1 MSYTPSPYL
10 KERYFCREMPQGY
23 FSLVPAG
30 TLRQTPFPSASRHN
44 ACWDFLL
51 CRDGVTGYVALCG
64 ELSQPLCARLFRYDT
79 RSGELTFLFDLGQVF
94 CVNPREIPPSKIHT
108 SLAELPDG
116 RIVMTT
122 HTTARSPRHPYW
134 LFDSYFEHLHE
145 GYAGSHVL
153 IYDPRDGKVA
163 NLGIPVK
170 RDSIY
175 GSCYDEAHNAL
186 FFTTF
191 LRGDIFRMSLD
202 TLEVTPLGQITEF
215 GSYCLFSD
223 HCGGIYTSS
232 RSGHV
237 FRVDTETLEVR
248 DLGPVASEPE
258 PVRNWNLHRVIAH
271 VCQGPD
277 GAFYFTMHFSD
288 KLFRLDPATRAITQE
303 ADLSPRGDWRDA
315 PPGIHKG
322 HVFDSQGVLWFIVA
336 RESVNDYP
344 GGAAHLYRYDYRHGQ
359 EVEFMGLL
367 GADHFST
374 AMICHVALDANDTL
388 HYPNGNHGEDMA
400 WMVSLDLREVY
411 RRRHEER
418 PLSRDP
424 WNYCAFADGAEF
436 YPGKD
441 FAADSADYFRFRQ
454 YMQDDAAWRDAHAR
468 SQVRPDPCGLCR
480 LWELLPPQTDHTI
493 HTLHYRE
500 KGVWE
505 AIAGGV
511 RFLVSP
517 AGTLLRQDPAPD
529 ARPRPQEL
537 PRLPQEL
544 PLPAR
549 AGRGMLATITAAV
562 AMAGG
567 KWLLGSADSLFSLWD
582 PRDNSL
588 FSLGAVGSQGP
599 VRAMAVSQDGKV
611 AFALCGDDDDLGHL
625 ARFSLKEGLQDLG
638 RVFGATP
645 GNPMVANNP
654 QLASLAVNPD
664 GSLVAVGGAGRL
676 ATLFFFRFP

>member
-1 MSYTPSPYL
+1 MSSPSPYL
-10 KERYFCREMPQGY
+10 KDRYLCREMPEGY
-23 FSLVPAG
+23 FSLVPEG
-30 TLRQTPFPSASRHN
+30 TLRQTSFPSGSRHN

-51 CRDGVTGYVALCG
+51 CRDGVTAYVALCG

-134 LFDSYFEHLHE
+134 LFDSYFEHVHE

-153 IYDPRDGKVA
+153 IYDPRDGKVS
-163 NLGIPVK
+163 NLGVPVK

-175 GSCYDEAHNAL
+175 GSCYDERHNAL

-191 LRGDIFRMSLD
+191 LKGDLFRMSLD

-223 HCGGIYTSS
+223 HQGGIYTSS

-237 FRVDTETLEVR
+237 FRIDADTLEVR
-248 DLGPVASEPE
+248 DLGPVAAEPE
-258 PVRNWNLHRVIAH
+258 PVHQWARHRVIAH
-271 VCQGPD
+271 VCPGPD

-288 KLFRLDPATRAITQE
+288 KLFRLDPATCAITFE
-303 ADLSPRGDWRDA
+303 ADLSPRGEWRNA
-315 PPGIHKG
+315 PPGFQKG

-344 GGAAHLYRYDYRHGQ
+344 GGASHLFRYDYRHGQ
-359 EVEFMGLL
+359 EVEYMGLL
-367 GADHFST
+367 GADKVST
-374 AMICHVALDANDTL
+374 AMICHVALDAQDVL

-400 WMVSLDLREVY
+400 WMVSLDLKEVY
-411 RRRHEER
+411 RRRQEGR
-418 PLSRDP
+418 SPSLDP
-424 WNYCAFADGAEF
+424 WNYCSFADGADF

-441 FAADSADYFRFRQ
+441 FAADSADYFRFRK

-468 SQVRPDPCGLCR
+468 SHVRPDPCGLCR
-480 LWELLPPQTDHTI
+480 LWELLPPQADHTI
-493 HTLHYRE
+493 HTLRYRE
-500 KGVWE
+500 DGQWE
-505 AIAGGV
+505 ACAGGES
-511 RFLVSP
+511 FLVSP
-517 AGTLLRQDPAPD
+517 EGQILRREPAPQ
-529 ARPRPQEL
+529 AVPPPQPL
-537 PRLPQEL
+537 PPLPDGL

-549 AGRGMLATITAAV
+549 AGRGMLAHITAA
-562 AMAGG
+562 APLANGT
-567 KWLLGSADSLFSLWD
+567 WLLGSADSLFSLWN
-582 PRDNSL
+582 PKDNTL
-588 FSLGAVGSQGP
+588 FSLGAVGNQGP
-599 VRAMAVSQDGKV
+599 VKAMAASQDGQT
-611 AFALCGDDDDLGHL
+611 AFALCGDEDDLEHL
-625 ARFSLKEGLQDLG
+625 VRFTLKEGLQDLG
-638 RVFGATP
+638 RLYGAVP
-645 GNPMVANNP
+645 GNPMAANNS

-676 ATLFFFRFP
+676 ATLFFFRF